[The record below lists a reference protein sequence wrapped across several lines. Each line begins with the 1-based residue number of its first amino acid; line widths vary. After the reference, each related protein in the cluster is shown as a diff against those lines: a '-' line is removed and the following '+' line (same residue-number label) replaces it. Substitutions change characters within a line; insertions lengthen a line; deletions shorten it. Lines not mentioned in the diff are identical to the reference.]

1 MALVL
6 LAGLSAWLATGGL
19 GMLRDLLPTE
29 EPEAPSEATASEVG
43 GRSLALVTVEG
54 AGAGAAATRLSVLAE
69 DHATGA
75 ATALLV
81 PTATVAEI
89 PGHGTFSLA
98 EAHGLGGG
106 DLTRLSLG
114 NLLGVRLDGVAAIDR
129 AGWGQVLGEIGP
141 VEVTTS
147 RTLIDSDG
155 EVVAEAGTSVLQ
167 GAALARFLTARIPGE
182 GELEAL
188 PRVQQVLAGL
198 LDAVAEDPGLVDRL
212 LALEA
217 PDGTPTIATED
228 PQLLAEMFTGLAEA
242 RTEERLTT
250 LTLPVVPL
258 GSGAEDGY
266 RVDAARA
273 EAVVTERLAGSL
285 PRGEMVG
292 GRDVQILN
300 GNGVPRIGL
309 EVAERLSDGGYRIV
323 LTGNADRFTYATT
336 RIVLH
341 DGSAEQLEVGRDV
354 QQRLGVGE
362 LELAATPGS
371 VVDVTIVVG
380 ADFPPPS

>member
-1 MALVL
+1 MLVL
-6 LAGLSAWLATGGL
+6 LAGVSAWLAVGGL
-19 GMLRDLLPTE
+19 DVLRDLLPTDGP
-29 EPEAPSEATASEVG
+29 EPPSEVAEGEVG
-43 GRSLALVTVEG
+43 GRSLALVTVED
-54 AGAGAAATRLSVLAE
+54 AGAGATATRLIVLAE
-69 DHATGA
+69 DHGTGS

-81 PTATVAEI
+81 PTGIMADI
-89 PGHGTFSLA
+89 PGHGTFTLA

-114 NLLGVRLDGVAAIDR
+114 NLLGIRLDGVAAIDP
-129 AGWGQVLGEIGP
+129 AGWAQVLGEVGP
-141 VEVTTS
+141 VEVSTS
-147 RTLIDSDG
+147 RTLLDGDG
-155 EVVAEAGTSVLQ
+155 EVVAEAGTSLLQ
-167 GAALARFLTARIPGE
+167 GAALARFLTARPPGE
-182 GELEAL
+182 GEVEAL
-188 PRVQQVLAGL
+188 PRVQQVLSGL
-198 LDAVAEDPGLVDRL
+198 LDAVAADPDLVDRL

-228 PQLLAEMFTGLAEA
+228 PQLFAELLTGLAEA
-242 RTEERLTT
+242 RIQERLTT

-258 GSGAEDGY
+258 GSGAEGGY
-266 RVDAARA
+266 RVDTARA
-273 EAVVTERLAGSL
+273 EAVVAERLAGSL

-309 EVAERLSDGGYRIV
+309 EVAERLADGGYRIV
-323 LTGNADRFTYATT
+323 LTGNADRFTYPTT

-380 ADFPPPS
+380 ADFPPPR